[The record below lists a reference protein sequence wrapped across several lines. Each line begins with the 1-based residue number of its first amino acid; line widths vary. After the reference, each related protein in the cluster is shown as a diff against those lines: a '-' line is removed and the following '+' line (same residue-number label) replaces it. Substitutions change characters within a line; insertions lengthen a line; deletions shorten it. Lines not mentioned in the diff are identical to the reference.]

1 MIKTMKNFIQTTRFY
16 KIFSLTLLFLFLA
29 VYISSPGQALAED
42 TKSGN
47 VGKLQS
53 IISGVLKKSMQS
65 GEFVRTYHVN
75 NTHPQAS
82 DSNSGESNKPLA
94 TISGALQRAMPGDL
108 VLVLSGTYRETLEFV
123 RGGQSSDKPIT
134 VKALEGQNVS
144 VLGSEIV
151 KGWSLAY
158 DKVWV
163 KQGWKVN
170 SQQVF
175 CNGQPLTQI
184 GYSNPFHEMTLNGE
198 PVLPARGTGL
208 KDMLP
213 GSFRYDSQM
222 GSLYVWLPDG
232 SSPEDHF
239 MEASVREYIIAPN
252 SLDHIHIQGF
262 IFAHSNTSVLGK
274 DESMVNLRGNNW
286 KIQDCQFL
294 LADMGALSLEGEG
307 HLVEKSSFILNGS
320 HGISINQLD
329 TEGERTGQEDPR
341 ARNITLRVNE
351 TSYNNIR
358 DFSHNWKSGGIRALD
373 SCLKISIEEHQALD
387 NKGAGIWFDAS
398 CREISITRSLFKDNF
413 AGIIADKADEISI
426 NNSIFADNTFGMGIL
441 STSQA
446 NIQFNTFHQNHSG
459 LTVEMGQ
466 EKRPMDYNTIMN
478 NLFNKTATVDLS
490 LLVPKF
496 GSNGNLS
503 DYNAYARGN
512 NEFYNEW
519 TDGNTVYKSTSLK
532 DFQSR
537 TGMEYNSLPMASL
550 WSDKSEDL
558 DYIPPSGSALLDA
571 AFVDNSIGDLDFHGR
586 VRSNK
591 WDIGAVEYVA
601 ALDSDDQDYQ
611 ETEQTDEESDPVTE
625 EQEKK
630 KETEESVIV
639 DEDQTVSVTIAWD
652 DDQQP
657 KPAGYFVYVG
667 TQSRNYDR
675 KIDAGSEMYASIN
688 SLIKNNKYYISAVAY
703 DDNGNE
709 SIFSEEFIYIASE

>member
-1 MIKTMKNFIQTTRFY
+1 MIKTMKNFIQTTRFC
-16 KIFSLTLLFLFLA
+16 KLFSLTLLLLFLA

-134 VKALEGQNVS
+134 VKALEDQNVS

-163 KQGWKVN
+163 KQGWTIN

-198 PVLPARGTGL
+198 PVLPARGSGL
-208 KDMLP
+208 KDMFP
-213 GSFRYDSQM
+213 GSFWYDAEM

-232 SSPEDHF
+232 SSPSDHF
-239 MEASVREYIIAPN
+239 MEASVRPYIIAPN
-252 SLDHIHIQGF
+252 SLDHIHVQGF
-262 IFAHSNTSVLGK
+262 IFAHSNVSSLGR
-274 DESMVNLRGNNW
+274 DESMVNIRGNNW

-329 TEGERTGQEDPR
+329 TEGDWAGQDEPRT
-341 ARNITLRVNE
+341 RNITLRVNE

-358 DFSHNWKSGGIRALD
+358 DFSHNWKAGGIRALD
-373 SCLKISIEEHQALD
+373 SCLNISIDEHQALE
-387 NKGAGIWFDAS
+387 NKGAGIWFDAE
-398 CREISITRSLFKDNF
+398 CRDISITRSCLR
-413 AGIIADKADEISI
+413 II
-426 NNSIFADNTFGMGIL
+426 L
-441 STSQA
+441 P
-446 NIQFNTFHQNHSG
+446 G
-459 LTVEMGQ
+459 L
-466 EKRPMDYNTIMN
+466 
-478 NLFNKTATVDLS
+478 
-490 LLVPKF
+490 LLTK
-496 GSNGNLS
+496 LM
-503 DYNAYARGN
+503 R
-512 NEFYNEW
+512 
-519 TDGNTVYKSTSLK
+519 
-532 DFQSR
+532 
-537 TGMEYNSLPMASL
+537 
-550 WSDKSEDL
+550 
-558 DYIPPSGSALLDA
+558 
-571 AFVDNSIGDLDFHGR
+571 
-586 VRSNK
+586 
-591 WDIGAVEYVA
+591 
-601 ALDSDDQDYQ
+601 
-611 ETEQTDEESDPVTE
+611 
-625 EQEKK
+625 
-630 KETEESVIV
+630 
-639 DEDQTVSVTIAWD
+639 
-652 DDQQP
+652 
-657 KPAGYFVYVG
+657 
-667 TQSRNYDR
+667 
-675 KIDAGSEMYASIN
+675 
-688 SLIKNNKYYISAVAY
+688 
-703 DDNGNE
+703 
-709 SIFSEEFIYIASE
+709 